1 MESIGTYLPTW
12 HTQGDKGIRRVRGHD
27 EDALTM
33 AVAAGRAADPEGTA
47 QRVVFVSRDFPL
59 IEGGNAAVLLAGL
72 SLGADLPVA
81 EVLGNGPAVVDEILG
96 ARPGT
101 LVIAAD
107 DSPTTVGAGAV
118 LVGERG
124 ATLRFVA
131 RHTGSLPVIARRPDG
146 TEHRYRDP
154 RLQREVGIKST
165 LGRLALPTES
175 VAVAVCGA
183 TQSDL
188 GGTLTVRVATTERQ
202 PSAAGMVRALADA
215 IEADREGLVIGLEQ
229 ACVTVAD
236 LTRGAVRLCRDER
249 PSIALPASRSAE
261 GNGIPISLA
270 AYARAFDP
278 KLRWEA
284 AVFDEQPGIDAQPQ
298 FPPRARVSSTGI
310 LATDYRCQALPRTG
324 TVHSHTTIFLPVP
337 DLHSPYSL
345 ALVALD
351 DSPVRVLLKVTGV
364 PAGKVR
370 IGEAGS
376 IVLRKIATR
385 AGIPDYGHAFL
396 PLCAVPAGALTE
408 RKVLA

>member
-1 MESIGTYLPTW
+1 MPPW

-33 AVAAGRAADPEGTA
+33 AVAAGRAADPHGTA

-81 EVLGNGPAVVDEILG
+81 EVLGNGPAVIDEILA

-107 DSPTTVGAGAV
+107 DSPTAAGAGAV
-118 LVGERG
+118 LVGDRG
-124 ATLRFVA
+124 AALTFVA
-131 RHTGSLPVIARRPDG
+131 RHTGSLPVIARRSDG

-154 RLQREVGIKST
+154 RLQREVGVRSA
-165 LGRLALPTES
+165 LGRLGLAADS
-175 VAVAVCGA
+175 AVVAICGA
-183 TQSDL
+183 AQADL
-188 GGTLTVRVATTERQ
+188 GSTIKTGNAAADPK
-202 PSAAGMVRALADA
+202 PSAAGMVRVLADA
-215 IEADREGLVIGLEQ
+215 IEADMAGLVIGLEQ
-229 ACVTVAD
+229 ACITVAD
-236 LTRGAVRLCRDER
+236 LTPGAVRICRDER
-249 PSIALPASRSAE
+249 DSIAVPASRSTA

-298 FPPRARVSSTGI
+298 FPPRARVSSTGV
-310 LATDYRCQALPRTG
+310 LASDYRRQPLPRTG
-324 TVHSHTTIFLPVP
+324 TVYSHTTISLPVP

-364 PAGKVR
+364 PAGQIL
-370 IGEAGS
+370 IGEPGS

-385 AGIPDYGHAFL
+385 AGIPDYGQAFL
-396 PLCAVPAGALTE
+396 PLHAAASAATE